1 MQTYN
6 QFNQGNIMPL
16 LMNFTTPS
24 PIQEADDVKIS
35 YNDREQVSYEMRTI
49 GTRSLKSHTSK
60 LPSKT
65 NRTAYVNK
73 IDKSNEID
81 DSKTVR

>member
-16 LMNFTTPS
+16 LMNFTTPT
-24 PIQEADDVKIS
+24 PIQEADNIKFT
-35 YNDREQVSYEMRTI
+35 YNDGQQISYEMRTI
-49 GTRSLKSHTSK
+49 GTRSLKTHTSK

-65 NRTAYVNK
+65 SKTAYINK

>member
-24 PIQEADDVKIS
+24 PIHEADDVKIS
-35 YNDREQVSYEMRTI
+35 YNDGEQVSYEMRTI

-65 NRTAYVNK
+65 SRTAYINK
-73 IDKSNEID
+73 VDKSNEID

>member
-16 LMNFTTPS
+16 LMNFTTPT
-24 PIQEADDVKIS
+24 PIQEAEDVKFT
-35 YNDREQVSYEMRTI
+35 YNDGEQISYEMRII
-49 GTRSLKSHTSK
+49 GTRSLKN
-60 LPSKT
+60 
-65 NRTAYVNK
+65 NRTWVRKTGPNSGLTK
-73 IDKSNEID
+73 TDKANEID

>member
-16 LMNFTTPS
+16 LMNFTTPT
-24 PIQEADDVKIS
+24 PIQEADDIKFNYI
-35 YNDREQVSYEMRTI
+35 DGEQISYEMRTI
-49 GTRSLKSHTSK
+49 GTRSLKN
-60 LPSKT
+60 
-65 NRTAYVNK
+65 NRTWIKKIGPSTGTSK
-73 IDKSNEID
+73 IDKANEID

>member
-6 QFNQGNIMPL
+6 QFNQGRSIMPL

-24 PIQEADDVKIS
+24 PIQEADDYKFT
-35 YNDREQVSYEMRTI
+35 YNDGEQISYEMRTI
-49 GTRSLKSHTSK
+49 GTRSLKSHGTR
-60 LPSKT
+60 LRPGGPSK
-65 NRTAYVNK
+65 V
-73 IDKSNEID
+73 DKANEID

>member
-16 LMNFTTPS
+16 LMNFTTPT
-24 PIQEADDVKIS
+24 PIQEADDIKFT
-35 YNDREQVSYEMRTI
+35 YNDGEQISYEMRTV
-49 GTRSLKSHTSK
+49 GTRSLKNNRTWIKKIGPSTGTSK
-60 LPSKT
+60 T
-65 NRTAYVNK
+65 
-73 IDKSNEID
+73 DKSNEID

>member
-24 PIQEADDVKIS
+24 SIQESGSTYHPWDITMIHK
-35 YNDREQVSYEMRTI
+35 
-49 GTRSLKSHTSK
+49 SLMK
-60 LPSKT
+60 
-65 NRTAYVNK
+65 
-73 IDKSNEID
+73 
-81 DSKTVR
+81 

>member
-24 PIQEADDVKIS
+24 PIQEADDIPFT
-35 YNDREQVSYEMRTI
+35 YNDGQQISYEMRMI
-49 GTRSLKSHTSK
+49 GTKSFKMGRTKIAPHK
-60 LPSKT
+60 DKQD
-65 NRTAYVNK
+65 NR
-73 IDKSNEID
+73 NEID
-81 DSKTVR
+81 DTKNVK